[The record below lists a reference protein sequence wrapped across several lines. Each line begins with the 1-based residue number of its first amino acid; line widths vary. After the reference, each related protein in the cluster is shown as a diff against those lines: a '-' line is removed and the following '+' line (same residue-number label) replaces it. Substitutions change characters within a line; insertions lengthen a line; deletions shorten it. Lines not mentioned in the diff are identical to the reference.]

1 MSLATAQGQTLTL
14 GICVGKSSPRWP
26 SSGERGW
33 GPQRVRMCVGRL
45 PAHLWTVPPAVS
57 MLPLSGP
64 RASESRGRRSLITE
78 TIIYW
83 GSGWIHQTNFTL
95 TWARF
100 DYEAYLSNVSLPL
113 AVYVLNRYIYI
124 LTTWKALFWHILYFQ
139 SNIAC
144 DIIVG
149 GISTLNTNKQTTGKG
164 PLNLE

>member
-1 MSLATAQGQTLTL
+1 MEGPRKGCGRQDRHSFSVRWFSLLPFPFPRMSLATAQGQTLTL

-113 AVYVLNRYIYI
+113 AVYVLNRYIYTYYLKGFV
-124 LTTWKALFWHILYFQ
+124 LTHFIFSK
-139 SNIAC
+139 
-144 DIIVG
+144 
-149 GISTLNTNKQTTGKG
+149 
-164 PLNLE
+164 